1 MSNNSFENLD
11 LNESIQ
17 AGINKA
23 GFKEMTP
30 IQAEAIPVAQSGRDI
45 LATSPTG
52 SGKTLAFGIPALL
65 SSDNALVLCPTRE
78 LAQQVGNEIKMVDAF
93 NKSGIAVIIG
103 GASYST
109 QKRDLSKKGKLI
121 VIATPGRMRDHLERK
136 TISLENFGMLV
147 LDEADEMMSM
157 GFAEDLNFIRSY
169 MNQDLQVLLFSA
181 TFPKHVRKFA
191 EKSMQDPVRIGMDGK
206 QAPPSSIEQFVIQ
219 INKGRRPKVIEDL
232 LKVMKPRATIVFCKT
247 RARVEELQK
256 AVKGVR
262 AGVLHGGFTQNERSR
277 CMNQFREGK
286 LELLIATDVASRGLD
301 VDHVDLIIHDD
312 LPMTKEVYV
321 HRTGRTGRAGRNGT
335 SIIFA
340 GSRAKNRLKQL
351 RKSGNEI
358 YDIQAPTKE
367 DVDSAMLY
375 DSVDE
380 LMQAKPN
387 PLSEDILDALL
398 SNGLDLHEIALRAI
412 SNAYSSSQK
421 EQKQGTCAIII
432 NIGKS
437 EGANVRDVL
446 KLATSNRVVE
456 GEQIGKVNLL
466 ARMAVIEVP
475 IEIANDL
482 AQEISNRRFRNR
494 RVRARV
500 SEDWEFN

>member
-1 MSNNSFENLD
+1 MSNDSFDSLT
-11 LNESIQ
+11 LNKSIQ
-17 AGINKA
+17 TGITKA
-23 GFKEMTP
+23 GFEKMTA
-30 IQAEAIPVAQSGRDI
+30 IQAESIPTAIEGNDI

-52 SGKTLAFGIPALL
+52 SGKTLAFGIPALM
-65 SSDNALVLCPTRE
+65 SERNALVLCPTRE
-78 LAQQVGNEIKMVDAF
+78 LAQQVGQELRMVDAF
-93 NKSGIAVIIG
+93 NKCNLAIIIG

-109 QKRDLSKKGKLI
+109 QKKDLTQKGKLI
-121 VIATPGRMRDHLERK
+121 VIATPGRMRDHIERG
-136 TISLENFGMLV
+136 TISLKNFGMLI

-157 GFAEDLNFIRSY
+157 GFAEDLNFIRGKMSEG
-169 MNQDLQVLLFSA
+169 LQVLLFSA

-191 EKSMQDPVRIGMDGK
+191 EKSMVNPVRIGMDEK
-206 QAPPSSIEQFVIQ
+206 QSPPSSIEQFVIHL
-219 INKGRRPKVIEDL
+219 NKGRRPKVIEDL
-232 LKVMKPRATIVFCKT
+232 LKVMKPRACIVFCKT

-256 AVKGVR
+256 AVKGVSS
-262 AGVLHGGFTQNERSR
+262 GVLHGGFTQNERSR

-286 LELLIATDVASRGLD
+286 IQLLIATDVASRGLD
-301 VDHVDLIIHDD
+301 VDHVDLIVHDD

-321 HRTGRTGRAGRNGT
+321 HRTGRTGRAGRDGT

-340 GSRAKNRLKQL
+340 GSKARNRLKQL
-351 RKSGNEI
+351 RKSGFDIHEI
-358 YDIQAPTKE
+358 HAPTQE

-380 LMQAKPN
+380 LLQAKPN
-387 PLSEDILDALL
+387 SLSEDILDALL

-412 SNAYSSSQK
+412 SSAYSSSQK
-421 EQKQGTCAIII
+421 EVNEGTCAIII

-437 EGANVRDVL
+437 EGARVNDVL
-446 KLATSNRVVE
+446 KIATSNRIVD

-475 IEIANDL
+475 IAIANDL
-482 AQEISNRRFRNR
+482 AQEITGKRFRNR